1 MYDVI
6 SSSVRLRYSL
16 ELAANGMK
24 RGSYSCL
31 GKMQCLDMLAA
42 HETAWRTLSWSEN
55 APVDVPVGWG
65 EPVSVSGNVICFR
78 SKLDVPHEQLLIL
91 RVPSKLRAV
100 TMKSWRL
107 QLPYDVKDVCIDS
120 GQDLLIYQYGYVRSV
135 VCRISILTTI
145 LFQDQIFLCLLP
157 SERGAPFSGTSYWFL
172 RRYQQLAI
180 PHGEHAHL
188 W

>member
-6 SSSVRLRYSL
+6 SRSVCLRYSL
-16 ELAANGMK
+16 ELTANGMK

-31 GKMQCLDMLAA
+31 GERQCLDMLAA

-55 APVDVPVGWG
+55 SPVDLPVGWG
-65 EPVSVSGNVICFR
+65 EPVSVSGNIICFR
-78 SKLDVPHEQLLIL
+78 SKMDPPHEQLLVL

-120 GQDLLIYQYGYVRSV
+120 GQDLLLYQHGYDTSV
-135 VCRISILTTI
+135 ACRISILTTI

-157 SERGAPFSGTSYWFL
+157 SERGAPSSGTSCWYL
-172 RRYQQLAI
+172 QRY
-180 PHGEHAHL
+180 
-188 W
+188 